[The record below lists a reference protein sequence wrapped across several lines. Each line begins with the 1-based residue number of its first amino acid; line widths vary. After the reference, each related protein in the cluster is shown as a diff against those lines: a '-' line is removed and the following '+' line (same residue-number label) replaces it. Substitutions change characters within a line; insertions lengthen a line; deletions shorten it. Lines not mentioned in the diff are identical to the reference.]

1 MDKYRLASTAL
12 SLLITSV
19 VTVGWFLAWQSSQHM
34 STLYAHAVHVD
45 GMLHYLHGVRPHDS
59 V

>member
-1 MDKYRLASTAL
+1 MDEYRLVSTAL

-19 VTVGWFLAWQSSQHM
+19 VTVGWFLAWQSSQYLPTM
-34 STLYAHAVHVD
+34 CAHAVHVH
-45 GMLHYLHGVRPHDS
+45 GMLHCLHGVRPHDS